1 MCWSK
6 CQHLKQIIL
15 GNNNIYEIIIIT
27 MINIQDKSK
36 CCGCCACVDVC
47 AHQAISLKTDI
58 EGFWYPV
65 VDETKCVD
73 CGLCNKVCP
82 ELNITDLKK
91 NDYPQ
96 PAHTIAAINKKMSAR
111 WDSTSGGAF
120 SALADA
126 MYEEGGYV
134 SGAIYN
140 EDFSVR
146 NFISNNPEDLKKL
159 RSSKYLQSKA
169 EGIYKEIRDLLR
181 KGEKVLACGTPCQM
195 AALRSFLRKDYEN
208 LIIVDFIC
216 RGVNSP
222 KVYRKYL
229 DSLERKF
236 GGKVVYVKAKNKE
249 LGWRNLTRKVV
260 FDNGKSYYG
269 VHMQDDFRRGYHT
282 NVYCRPSC
290 YSCQYKGFP
299 RMADITIADYWG
311 IEKVDPNMDNNI
323 GTSMI
328 LLNSNKGIAYFEKV
342 KDKLEWEETKFESI
356 LSGNIALRKP
366 IEPAKIDRKAFFEDL
381 DRGTFEEVTA
391 KYFPLKQEKQTF
403 KGKVKAALKVA
414 YYLYRRFGFSYRAW
428 SNFVKIN
435 FRKNTISNIKTE
447 HVIYTMP
454 SAVFDIHPSAKIEIK
469 APFLFGNNPVKGMKM
484 PTCLRMEAN
493 TKLEIHN
500 GPLTR
505 YGTGPYNLRY
515 GAYIEIVNG
524 GKLTIGQ
531 GACNVGLT
539 IMCAKEV
546 TIGNG
551 VRIGR
556 NVSIRDWNGSH
567 VIINE
572 HYRNHAPV
580 HIGDRVWLCTGC
592 TIMPGV
598 TIGEGAV
605 VAANSTVTKDVPPY
619 SLVGGSPAKVLKE
632 KIEWY

>member
-1 MCWSK
+1 
-6 CQHLKQIIL
+6 
-15 GNNNIYEIIIIT
+15 
-27 MINIQDKSK
+27 MINITDKSK

-47 AHQAISLKTDI
+47 PHQAISLKNDI
-58 EGFWYPV
+58 EGFWYPEV
-65 VDETKCVD
+65 NNE
-73 CGLCNKVCP
+73 LCIECNLCEKVCP
-82 ELNITDLKK
+82 ELHISELKH
-91 NDYPQ
+91 NDSEKPLK
-96 PAHTIAAINKKMSAR
+96 TIAAIHKKMNIR

-120 SALADA
+120 SALAEG
-126 MYEEGGYV
+126 MYEQGGYV

-146 NFISNNPEDLKKL
+146 NFVSNNPDDLVKL

-169 EGIYKEIRDLLR
+169 EGLYSEIRSLLR
-181 KGEKVLACGTPCQM
+181 RGEKVLACGTPCQM
-195 AALRSFLRKDYEN
+195 AAMRSFLRKDYEN

-249 LGWRNLTRKVV
+249 LGWRNLTRKVT

-282 NVYCRPSC
+282 NVFCRPSC
-290 YSCQYKGFP
+290 YNCQYKDFP

-311 IEKVDPNMDNNI
+311 IEKVDKNLDNNI

-328 LLNSNKGIAYFEKV
+328 LLNSKKGEAYFELI
-342 KDKLEWEETKFESI
+342 KDKLEYKETAFESI
-356 LSGNIALRKP
+356 INGNLALLKSL
-366 IEPAKIDRKAFFEDL
+366 EPAKIDRLQFFKDL
-381 DRGTFEEVTA
+381 DTSTFEEVTE
-391 KYFPLKQEKQTF
+391 KYFPLNSSKIPLKR
-403 KGKVKAALKVA
+403 KVKKFLK
-414 YYLYRRFGFSYRAW
+414 LILGFYRKFGFSFSAYY
-428 SNFVKIN
+428 NFIWLN
-435 FRKNTISNIKTE
+435 FIRKNSLANLHE
-447 HVIYTMP
+447 GHYIYTMP
-454 SAVFDIHPSAKIEIK
+454 GAVFDIHPSAKINIK
-469 APFLFGNNPVKGMKM
+469 AAFLFGNNPVKGMRM

-493 TKLEIHN
+493 TTLDIHD

-505 YGTGPYNLRY
+505 YGKGAYNLRY
-515 GAYIEIVNG
+515 GAYIEVVNG
-524 GKLTIGQ
+524 GHLTIGQ
-531 GACNVGLT
+531 GATNVGLT

-556 NVSIRDWNGSH
+556 NVSIRDWNGPH
-567 VIINE
+567 VIINDR
-572 HYRNHAPV
+572 YTNHAPV
-580 HIGDRVWLCTGC
+580 HIKDHVWLCTGC

-605 VAANSTVTKDVPPY
+605 VGANAVVTKDVPPR
-619 SLVGGSPAKVLKE
+619 SLVGGTPAKVLKSD
-632 KIEWY
+632 IEWY

>member
-1 MCWSK
+1 MI
-6 CQHLKQIIL
+6 QI
-15 GNNNIYEIIIIT
+15 T
-27 MINIQDKSK
+27 DKSK
-36 CCGCCACVDVC
+36 CCGCNACGDVC
-47 AHQAISLKTDI
+47 PKDAITFKTDI
-58 EGFWYPV
+58 EGFWYPEV
-65 VDETKCVD
+65 NMERCID
-73 CGLCNKVCP
+73 CGLCEKVCP
-82 ELNITDLKK
+82 ELHINELKK
-91 NDYPQ
+91 NDYEQ
-96 PAHTIAAINKKMSAR
+96 PVTIAAINKNMKER

-126 MYEEGGYV
+126 MYAQGGYV
-134 SGAIYN
+134 SGAVYN
-140 EDFSVR
+140 EDFSVS
-146 NFISNNPEDLKKL
+146 NFISDNPADLAKL
-159 RSSKYLQSKA
+159 RSSKYLQSNA
-169 EGIYKEIRDLLR
+169 EGLYKRIRDLLR

-195 AALRSFLRKDYEN
+195 AALRSFLHKDYDN

-260 FDNGKSYYG
+260 FDNGKVYYG
-269 VHMQDDFRRGYHT
+269 VRMDDDFRRGYHT
-282 NVYCRPSC
+282 NVFCRPSC
-290 YSCQYKGFP
+290 YVCQYKGFP

-311 IEKVDPNMDNNI
+311 IEKVDKNLDNNI

-328 LLNSNKGIAYFEKV
+328 LLNSKKGEAYFDLV
-342 KDKLEWEETKFESI
+342 KDKLEWEYTKFESI
-356 LSGNIALRKP
+356 LPGNIALRKP
-366 IEPAKIDRKAFFEDL
+366 IEPAKINRKQFFEDL
-381 DRGTFEEVTA
+381 DKGTFDDVVR
-391 KYFPLKQEKQTF
+391 KYFPLK
-403 KGKVKAALKVA
+403 KGKDVSFRGKIKQLIKPYYSLYKSFGLSLKA
-414 YYLYRRFGFSYRAW
+414 YR
-428 SNFVKIN
+428 NFIWLHN
-435 FRKNTISNIKTE
+435 RKNTECSWKSG

-454 SAVFDIHPSAKIEIK
+454 SAVFDIHPTAKIIIK
-469 APFLFGNNPVKGMKM
+469 APLLYGNNPVKGMRM

-493 TKLEIHN
+493 TTFELHD

-505 YGTGPYNLRY
+505 YGKGAYNLRY

-524 GKLTIGQ
+524 GKLSIGQ
-531 GACNVGLT
+531 GAANVGLA

-556 NVSIRDWNGSH
+556 NVSIRDWNGPH
-567 VIINE
+567 VIIND

-580 HIGDRVWLCTGC
+580 HIEDHVWLCTGC

-598 TIGEGAV
+598 TVGEGSV
-605 VAANSTVTKDVPPY
+605 VAANATVTKDVPPH

-632 KIEWY
+632 NIEWY

>member
-1 MCWSK
+1 M
-6 CQHLKQIIL
+6 
-15 GNNNIYEIIIIT
+15 
-27 MINIQDKSK
+27 D
-36 CCGCCACVDVC
+36 AC
-47 AHQAISLKTDI
+47 AHQAITLKTDI

-65 VDETKCVD
+65 VDKEKCVD
-73 CGLCNKVCP
+73 CGLCDKVCP
-82 ELNITDLKK
+82 ELHIDELKM
-91 NDYPQ
+91 NDYPK
-96 PAHTIAAINKKMSAR
+96 PVHTMAAINKKMSVR

-126 MYEEGGYV
+126 MYEQGGYV
-134 SGAIYN
+134 SGAVYN

-146 NFISNNPEDLKKL
+146 NFISSNPADLERL

-169 EGIYKEIRDLLR
+169 EGLYKEIRELLR

-195 AALRSFLRKDYEN
+195 AALRSFLRKDYDN

-260 FDNGKSYYG
+260 FDNGKVYYG

-290 YSCQYKGFP
+290 YACQYKGFP

-311 IEKVDPNMDNNI
+311 IERVDPNMDNNI

-328 LLNSNKGIAYFEKV
+328 LLNSNKGIAFFEKV
-342 KDKLEWEETKFESI
+342 KDKLEWEETSFESV
-356 LSGNIALRKP
+356 LPGNIALRKP
-366 IEPAKIDRKAFFEDL
+366 IEPARIDRKSFFEDL
-381 DRGTFEEVTA
+381 DKGTFEDVTA
-391 KYFPLKQEKQTF
+391 KYFPLHEQAGSLKSQVKDFLRFF
-403 KGKVKAALKVA
+403 KSLFKM
-414 YYLYRRFGFSYRAW
+414 YRFSCHAW
-428 SNFVKIN
+428 MNFLKIN
-435 FRKNTISNIKTE
+435 CRKNTVSSFRQRC
-447 HVIYTMP
+447 VIYTMP
-454 SAVFDIHPSAKIEIK
+454 STVFDIHPTAKILLK
-469 APFLFGNNPVKGMKM
+469 SPFIYGNNPVKGLRM
-484 PTCLRMEAN
+484 PTCLRMTENA
-493 TKLEIHN
+493 TLEIHG

-505 YGTGPYNLRY
+505 YGNGAYNLRY
-515 GAYIEIVNG
+515 GAYIEIING

-531 GACNVGLT
+531 GAANVGLT

-556 NVSIRDWNGSH
+556 NVSIRDWNGPH
-567 VIINE
+567 VIIND

-580 HIGDRVWLCTGC
+580 HIGDHVWLCTGC

-598 TIGEGAV
+598 TVGEGAV
-605 VAANSTVTKDVPPY
+605 VAANSTVTKDVPPH
-619 SLVGGSPAKVLKE
+619 SLVGGSPAKVIKE
-632 KIEWY
+632 NVEWY

>member
-1 MCWSK
+1 
-6 CQHLKQIIL
+6 
-15 GNNNIYEIIIIT
+15 
-27 MINIQDKSK
+27 MIDIQDKSK
-36 CCGCCACVDVC
+36 CCGCCACVDAC

-65 VDETKCVD
+65 VDKEKCVD
-73 CGLCNKVCP
+73 CGLCDKVCP
-82 ELNITDLKK
+82 ELHIDELKK
-91 NDYPQ
+91 NDYPK
-96 PAHTIAAINKKMSAR
+96 PVHTMAAINKKMSVR

-126 MYEEGGYV
+126 MYEQGGYV
-134 SGAIYN
+134 SGAVYN

-146 NFISNNPEDLKKL
+146 NFISSNPADLERL

-169 EGIYKEIRDLLR
+169 EGLYKEIRELLR

-195 AALRSFLRKDYEN
+195 TALRSFLRKDYDN

-260 FDNGKSYYG
+260 FDNGKVYYG

-290 YSCQYKGFP
+290 YTCQYKGFP

-311 IEKVDPNMDNNI
+311 IERVDPNMDNNI

-328 LLNSNKGIAYFEKV
+328 LLNSNKGIAFFEKV
-342 KDKLEWEETKFESI
+342 KDKLEWEETSFESV
-356 LSGNIALRKP
+356 LPGNIALRKP
-366 IEPAKIDRKAFFEDL
+366 IEPARIDRKSFFEDL
-381 DRGTFEEVTA
+381 DKGTFEDVTA
-391 KYFPLKQEKQTF
+391 KYFPLHEQTGSLKSQVKDFVRFF
-403 KGKVKAALKVA
+403 KSLFKM
-414 YYLYRRFGFSYRAW
+414 YRFSCHAW
-428 SNFVKIN
+428 MNFLKIN
-435 FRKNTISNIKTE
+435 CRKNTVSSFRQRC
-447 HVIYTMP
+447 VIYTMP
-454 SAVFDIHPSAKIEIK
+454 STVFDIHPTSKILLK
-469 APFLFGNNPVKGMKM
+469 SPFIYGNNPVKGLRM
-484 PTCLRMEAN
+484 PTCLRMTENA
-493 TKLEIHN
+493 TLEIHG

-505 YGTGPYNLRY
+505 YGNGAYNLRY

-531 GACNVGLT
+531 GAANVGLT

-556 NVSIRDWNGSH
+556 NVSIRDWNGPH
-567 VIINE
+567 VIIND

-580 HIGDRVWLCTGC
+580 HIGDHVWLCTGC

-598 TIGEGAV
+598 TVGEGAV
-605 VAANSTVTKDVPPY
+605 VAANSTVTRDVPPH
-619 SLVGGSPAKVLKE
+619 SMVAGSPAKVIKE
-632 KIEWY
+632 NVEWY

>member
-1 MCWSK
+1 
-6 CQHLKQIIL
+6 
-15 GNNNIYEIIIIT
+15 
-27 MINIQDKSK
+27 MINITDKSK

-47 AHQAISLKTDI
+47 THQAITLKTDI

-65 VDETKCVD
+65 VNKDKCIE
-73 CGLCNKVCP
+73 CGLCDKICP
-82 ELNITDLKK
+82 ELNIETFKK
-91 NDYPQ
+91 NDSPK
-96 PAHTIAAINKKMSAR
+96 PIKTIAAIHRNMRVR

-126 MYEEGGYV
+126 MYRQGGYV

-140 EDFSVR
+140 DDFSVR
-146 NFISNNPEDLKKL
+146 NYISNNPDDLVKI

-169 EGIYKEIRDLLR
+169 EGVYAEIRTLLR

-229 DSLERKF
+229 DSLERKH

-260 FDNGKSYYG
+260 FDNGATYYG
-269 VHMQDDFRRGYHT
+269 VSMDDDFRRGYHT

-290 YSCQYKGFP
+290 YTCQYKGFP

-311 IEKVDPNMDNNI
+311 IEKVDLNLDNNI

-328 LLNSNKGIAYFEKV
+328 LLNSKKGEKYFELV
-342 KDKLEWEETKFESI
+342 KEDLEYKETKFESI
-356 LSGNIALRKP
+356 LAGNGALTSP
-366 IEPAKIDRKAFFEDL
+366 LSTPKINRTEFFEDL
-381 DRGTFEEVTA
+381 DKGTFEDVTA
-391 KYFPLKQEKQTF
+391 KYFPLTPQ
-403 KGKVKAALKVA
+403 KVGIT
-414 YYLYRRFGFSYRAW
+414 RRIK
-428 SNFVKIN
+428 NFVKKLLLFKNIYGLSLKAYYNYLKIN
-435 FRKNTISNIKTE
+435 HRKNTTKAADCDF
-447 HVIYTMP
+447 YT
-454 SAVFDIHPSAKIEIK
+454 AAGTVYDIHPTAKITLNKSII
-469 APFLFGNNPVKGMKM
+469 FGNIGVKGMRL
-484 PTCLRMEAN
+484 PTCLKMTAG
-493 TKLEIHN
+493 TTLEIHD

-505 YGTGPYNLRY
+505 YDTGPYNLRY

-531 GACNVGLT
+531 GAANVGLT

-556 NVSIRDWNGSH
+556 NVSIRDWNGPH
-567 VIINE
+567 VIVNDT
-572 HYRNHAPV
+572 YVNHAPV
-580 HIGDRVWLCTGC
+580 KIGDHVWLCTGC
-592 TIMPGV
+592 SIMPGV
-598 TIGEGAV
+598 TIGEGSV
-605 VAANSTVTKDVPPY
+605 VATNAVVTKDVPPY
-619 SLVGGSPAKVLKE
+619 SLVAGTPAKVIKSN
-632 KIEWY
+632 IEWY

>member
-1 MCWSK
+1 
-6 CQHLKQIIL
+6 
-15 GNNNIYEIIIIT
+15 
-27 MINIQDKSK
+27 MIDIKRKED
-36 CCGCCACVDVC
+36 CCGCNACGDAC
-47 AHQAISLKTDI
+47 PKGSITFQTDI

-65 VDETKCVD
+65 VNKETCID
-73 CGLCNKVCP
+73 CHLCEKVCP
-82 ELNITDLKK
+82 VINVKELKK

-96 PAHTIAAINKKMSAR
+96 PAHTIAAFNKKMSVR

-120 SALADA
+120 SALAEA
-126 MYEEGGYV
+126 MYEQSGYV
-134 SGAIYN
+134 GGAIYN

-146 NFISNNPEDLKKL
+146 NFVSNNPEDLKKL
-159 RSSKYLQSKA
+159 RSSKYLQSRA
-169 EGIYKEIRDLLR
+169 EGIFKQIQTLL
-181 KGEKVLACGTPCQM
+181 KNGEKVLACGTPCQM

-229 DSLERKF
+229 DSLERKY

-260 FDNGKSYYG
+260 FDNGKVYYG

-290 YSCQYKGFP
+290 YECQFKGFP
-299 RMADITIADYWG
+299 RIADITIADYWG
-311 IEKVDPNMDNNI
+311 IEKVDPNMDNNV
-323 GTSMI
+323 GTSMM

-342 KDKLEWEETKFESI
+342 KDKLEWEETKFETI
-356 LSGNIALRKP
+356 LPGNIALTKP
-366 IEPAKIDRKAFFEDL
+366 IEPAKIDRKSFFEDL
-381 DRGTFEEVTA
+381 DKGTFEDVTA
-391 KYFPLKQEKQTF
+391 KYFPLSAYGHSSSLKT
-403 KGKVKAALKVA
+403 KAKAIAKLGLIF
-414 YYLYRRFGFSYRAW
+414 YHRFGLSYRAW
-428 SNFVKIN
+428 SNFFKVN
-435 FRKNTISNIKTE
+435 FRKNSVTSLRDK
-447 HVIYTMP
+447 HVIFTMP
-454 SAVFDIHPSAKIEIK
+454 SVVFDLHPSAKIIVK
-469 APFLFGNNPVKGMKM
+469 APFLFGNNPVKGLRM

-493 TKLEIHN
+493 TTLEIHD

-505 YGTGPYNLRY
+505 YGKGAYNLRY
-515 GAYIEIVNG
+515 GAYIEVVNG

-556 NVSIRDWNGSH
+556 NVSIRDWNGPH

-580 HIGDRVWLCTGC
+580 HIGDHVWLCTGC
-592 TIMPGV
+592 SVMPGV
-598 TIGEGAV
+598 TIGEGSV
-605 VAANSTVTKDVPPY
+605 VAANATVTKDVPPH

-632 KIEWY
+632 NIEWY

>member
-1 MCWSK
+1 MI
-6 CQHLKQIIL
+6 QI
-15 GNNNIYEIIIIT
+15 T
-27 MINIQDKSK
+27 DKSK
-36 CCGCCACVDVC
+36 CCGCNACGDVC
-47 AHQAISLKTDI
+47 PKDAITFKTDI
-58 EGFWYPV
+58 EGFWYPEV
-65 VDETKCVD
+65 NMERCID
-73 CGLCNKVCP
+73 CGLCEKVCP
-82 ELNITDLKK
+82 ELHINELKK
-91 NDYPQ
+91 NDYEQ
-96 PAHTIAAINKKMSAR
+96 PVTIAAINKNMKER

-126 MYEEGGYV
+126 MYAQGGYV
-134 SGAIYN
+134 SGAVYN
-140 EDFSVR
+140 EDFSVS
-146 NFISNNPEDLKKL
+146 NFISDNPADLAKL
-159 RSSKYLQSKA
+159 RSSKYLQSNA
-169 EGIYKEIRDLLR
+169 EGLYKRIRDLLR

-195 AALRSFLRKDYEN
+195 AALRSFLHKDYDN

-260 FDNGKSYYG
+260 FDNGKVYYG
-269 VHMQDDFRRGYHT
+269 VRMDDDFRRGYHT
-282 NVYCRPSC
+282 NVFCRPSC
-290 YSCQYKGFP
+290 YVCQYKGFP

-311 IEKVDPNMDNNI
+311 IEKVDKNLDNNI

-328 LLNSNKGIAYFEKV
+328 LLNSKKGEAYFDLV
-342 KDKLEWEETKFESI
+342 KDKLEWEYTKFESI
-356 LSGNIALRKP
+356 LPGNIALRKP
-366 IEPAKIDRKAFFEDL
+366 IEPAKINRKQFFEDL
-381 DRGTFEEVTA
+381 DKGTFDDVVR
-391 KYFPLKQEKQTF
+391 KYFPLK
-403 KGKVKAALKVA
+403 KGKDVSFRGKIKQLIKPYYSLYKSFGLSLKA
-414 YYLYRRFGFSYRAW
+414 YR
-428 SNFVKIN
+428 NFIWLHN
-435 FRKNTISNIKTE
+435 RKNTECSWKSGN
-447 HVIYTMP
+447 VIYTMP
-454 SAVFDIHPSAKIEIK
+454 SAVFNIHPTAKIIIK
-469 APFLFGNNPVKGMKM
+469 APLLYGNNPVKGMRM

-493 TKLEIHN
+493 TTFELHD

-505 YGTGPYNLRY
+505 YGKGAYNLRY

-531 GACNVGLT
+531 GAANIGLT

-556 NVSIRDWNGSH
+556 NVSIRDWNGPH
-567 VIINE
+567 VIIND

-580 HIGDRVWLCTGC
+580 HIEDHVWLCTGC

-598 TIGEGAV
+598 TVGEGSV
-605 VAANSTVTKDVPPY
+605 VAANATVTKDVPPH

-632 KIEWY
+632 NIEWY

>member
-1 MCWSK
+1 
-6 CQHLKQIIL
+6 
-15 GNNNIYEIIIIT
+15 
-27 MINIQDKSK
+27 MIDIKRKED
-36 CCGCCACVDVC
+36 CCGCNACGDAC
-47 AHQAISLKTDI
+47 PKGCITFKEDI

-73 CGLCNKVCP
+73 CGLCNKICP
-82 ELNITDLKK
+82 ELNITNLKK

-96 PAHTIAAINKKMSAR
+96 PAQTIAAINKKMSVR

-146 NFISNNPEDLKKL
+146 NFISNNPDDLKKL

-260 FDNGKSYYG
+260 FDNGKVYYG

-282 NVYCRPSC
+282 NVFCRPSC

-311 IEKVDPNMDNNI
+311 IERVDPNMDNNI

-356 LSGNIALRKP
+356 LPGNIALRKP
-366 IEPAKIDRKAFFEDL
+366 IEPARIDRIKFFEDL
-381 DRGTFEEVTA
+381 DKGTFEEVTV
-391 KYFPLKQEKQTF
+391 KYFPLIQKKKTL
-403 KGKVKAALKVA
+403 KGKVKTVLKA
-414 YYLYRRFGFSYRAW
+414 GYYFYKRFGFSYRSW
-428 SNFVKIN
+428 SNFIKVN
-435 FRKNTISNIKTE
+435 FRKNTISNIKAG

-469 APFLFGNNPVKGMKM
+469 APFLFGNNPVRGMKM

-493 TKLEIHN
+493 TSLEIHD

-556 NVSIRDWNGSH
+556 NVSIRDWNGPH

-580 HIGDRVWLCTGC
+580 HICDRVWLCTGC

>member
-454 SAVFDIHPSAKIEIK
+454 ILVYARFIVSS
-469 APFLFGNNPVKGMKM
+469 NN
-484 PTCLRMEAN
+484 
-493 TKLEIHN
+493 
-500 GPLTR
+500 
-505 YGTGPYNLRY
+505 NLY
-515 GAYIEIVNG
+515 SVN
-524 GKLTIGQ
+524 
-531 GACNVGLT
+531 
-539 IMCAKEV
+539 
-546 TIGNG
+546 
-551 VRIGR
+551 
-556 NVSIRDWNGSH
+556 
-567 VIINE
+567 
-572 HYRNHAPV
+572 
-580 HIGDRVWLCTGC
+580 
-592 TIMPGV
+592 
-598 TIGEGAV
+598 
-605 VAANSTVTKDVPPY
+605 NS
-619 SLVGGSPAKVLKE
+619 
-632 KIEWY
+632 